1 MEYREQLLRDS
12 VETKVQL
19 TERFGIKAEVAEGL
33 NEFFQTRINPYY
45 LSLIRYKG
53 DPIWLQSVPDEV
65 ELSDIDAPDDP
76 LNEDAMSPVP
86 SITHRYPDRVLF
98 LVTSQCSM
106 YCRFC
111 TRKRK
116 VGDSSKIS
124 KKYIQEG
131 LD

>member
-1 MEYREQLLRDS
+1 MAKQKAYMEYWQQLLRDS
-12 VETKVQL
+12 IETKEQL
-19 TERFGIKAEVAEGL
+19 VERFGVRAEVADEL
-33 NEFFQTRINPYY
+33 NTFFQTRINPYY

-53 DPIWLQSVPDEV
+53 DPIWLQAVPDEL

-111 TRKRK
+111 VSLRSRK
-116 VGDSSKIS
+116 
-124 KKYIQEG
+124 
-131 LD
+131 